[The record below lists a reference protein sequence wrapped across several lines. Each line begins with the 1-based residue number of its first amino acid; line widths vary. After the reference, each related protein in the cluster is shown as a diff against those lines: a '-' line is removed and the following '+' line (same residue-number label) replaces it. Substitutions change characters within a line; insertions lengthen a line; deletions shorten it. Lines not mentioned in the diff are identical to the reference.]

1 MLVFRLAVLG
11 LLLAA
16 APAWAEDPTFELSI
30 RDHRFEPVRIEIP
43 ANQKVR
49 LVVKNLDATAEEFE
63 SPDLK
68 REKVIPGGRQ
78 AIIAI
83 GPLAPGTYKF
93 FGEYHEATAKGE
105 IVAK

>member
-1 MLVFRLAVLG
+1 MPVLRLAILG
-11 LLLAA
+11 LLLAV
-16 APAWAEDPTFELSI
+16 APAWAEEPTFEISI
-30 RDHRFEPVRIEIP
+30 RDHRFEPARIEIP

-83 GPLAPGTYKF
+83 GPLVPGTYKF
-93 FGEYHEATAKGE
+93 IGEYHEATAKGE